1 MMRGR
6 DYLVFPICVLQMLLA
21 QTSNLL
27 ISMFIAYTPI
37 VLANIS
43 RVGFLKIYSF
53 KVLTFNLTLYYIY
66 YHCPSL
72 NCFKLVICTIL
83 VGYIH
88 TQ

>member
-6 DYLVFPICVLQMLLA
+6 DYLVFPICVHYSIQMLIA

-43 RVGFLKIYSF
+43 RVGFLKIYSC
-53 KVLTFNLTLYYIY
+53 KVLTFNLTLYYIL
-66 YHCPSL
+66 PL
-72 NCFKLVICTIL
+72 PKFKLF
-83 VGYIH
+83 
-88 TQ
+88 